1 MVGPHRLPCETPEAH
16 QPSEVSGQGTR
27 WVLPATILGSSMS
40 FIDGSVVNIALPAMQ
55 HSLETSFGALQWVV
69 NGYMLTFASL
79 ILFGGSA
86 GDRYGRRRV
95 FIIGLLLFALASLIC
110 GLAPSATSLVA
121 ARIAQGAGAALLTPT
136 SLAIIGSA
144 YSGESRG
151 VAIGTWAAA
160 GALTTALGPPL
171 GGWLV
176 DTIGW
181 RSIFFINLPVAAVAL
196 LFALKLPRDR
206 EINRSEPLDRSG
218 AVLAVLSLGLLTY
231 GLIAL
236 GEGALIGGA
245 VALICAV
252 PAIWIL
258 IRLESRT
265 RSPMMPLALFRDRNF
280 SGANALTVLLYAAL
294 GGSLFLLPFL
304 LIQVHGYSA
313 TAAGAAFL
321 PFSAIIGLGS
331 RWSGGLVNRFG
342 ARLPLVVG
350 PTVTAAGFAIL
361 ASSGGDPSYWSGVL
375 PGLTVVAIGMTI
387 TIAPL
392 TTTVFDSAPNEMSGT
407 ASGINNAAARMG
419 SLVAI
424 AALGLVFG
432 AASPDVAGSAL
443 ENAYR
448 LAMIAAAVLAG
459 LSALTAALT
468 IGWPKGELTRVRP
481 APSACRSIDRD
492 NRRPWPHLPDSR
504 ARP

>member
-16 QPSEVSGQGTR
+16 QPSEVSGQDTR

-40 FIDGSVVNIALPAMQ
+40 FIDGSVVNIALPAIQ
-55 HSLETSFGALQWVV
+55 HSLATSFGALQWVV

-236 GEGALIGGA
+236 GEGALIEGA

-342 ARLPLVVG
+342 ARLPLVRG
-350 PTVTAAGFAIL
+350 PDSHRSRL
-361 ASSGGDPSYWSGVL
+361 RDPGVIRRRPEL
-375 PGLTVVAIGMTI
+375 LERRPSRPHRCCHWHDHHDR
-387 TIAPL
+387 AP
-392 TTTVFDSAPNEMSGT
+392 DN
-407 ASGINNAAARMG
+407 
-419 SLVAI
+419 
-424 AALGLVFG
+424 
-432 AASPDVAGSAL
+432 D
-443 ENAYR
+443 
-448 LAMIAAAVLAG
+448 
-459 LSALTAALT
+459 
-468 IGWPKGELTRVRP
+468 RVRLRTERDERHGLWHQQCRRAHGQP
-481 APSACRSIDRD
+481 RCDRRARSRVRRGIAGCRRLGAGERVPSCDDRG
-492 NRRPWPHLPDSR
+492 SR
-504 ARP
+504 ARRSERAHGGADHRLPKGDID